1 MLADQWG
8 MVAII
13 TDDNR
18 DADVDALYVKD
29 DILAGIAEI
38 KCRSM
43 SLEQLRKFG
52 DYLITENKLVRG
64 EAVSKALRV
73 PYMLIVRLSDAVV
86 YWRITDRTGARSVT
100 WETRETETQ
109 ATCNGG
115 SAVRM
120 NAYLPLD
127 AMRIVPT

>member
-1 MLADQWG
+1 MT
-8 MVAII
+8 VVI

-18 DADVDALYVKD
+18 DADVDALFISDGTLV
-29 DILAGIAEI
+29 GIAEI

-43 SLEQLRKFG
+43 SLDQLRKYG
-52 DYLITENKLVRG
+52 DYLITESKLVRG
-64 EAVSKALRV
+64 EVVSTALRV
-73 PYMLIVRLSDAVV
+73 PYMLIVQLSDATVF
-86 YWRITDRTGARSVT
+86 WRVTDRRGKRQIT

-115 SAVRM
+115 KAVRM

-127 AMRIVPT
+127 DMKIVAA